1 MVLRLACSCGWAK
14 TQEAND
20 PKGTMLGILK
30 GIHESTFK
38 GHVCKIEGD

>member
-1 MVLRLACSCGWAK
+1 MVLLLKCSCGCSK

-20 PKGTMLGILK
+20 PNGAMLEILR

-38 GHVCKIEGD
+38 VHKAVIENE